1 MWNSLDCARTFARLN
16 APSIRSFFERAAQA
30 ADFHVQPFSAMRAAA
45 ALILTICPL
54 SAQFRSTVP
63 LVIAPTT
70 VTDAKGG
77 FVAGLSAGQLI
88 LFDNNVPQTI
98 QVDSVVDP
106 ISLVVLVE
114 ANSSSEAVLDKLR
127 GAGVLLADL
136 LAADA
141 GETAVVSF
149 SYDATVVQNF
159 TADSSRVTKAL
170 KGLRVQGDS
179 CALLDG
185 IAEALHLLAT
195 RDSSRR
201 RIILVIA
208 ERRDRSSKVKLPDLL
223 RDEQLQNTAVYWLT
237 YSTFLAPFTSRPK
250 TVWDR
255 MSDEQKQS
263 LDRRQPG
270 SIKYPWPQ
278 EEEPVPAA
286 APPGSLF
293 NVFPELSHKSA
304 VDAANMLAQT
314 TGGRTFS
321 FLKQSALE
329 SAIHA
334 VADEVH
340 RQYVIS
346 FQPKWDTPGLFHTI
360 RAAVKGRP
368 ELQVRT
374 RAGYWRA
381 Q

>member
-1 MWNSLDCARTFARLN
+1 LL
-16 APSIRSFFERAAQA
+16 
-30 ADFHVQPFSAMRAAA
+30 
-45 ALILTICPL
+45 LY
-54 SAQFRSTVP
+54 
-63 LVIAPTT
+63 
-70 VTDAKGG
+70 
-77 FVAGLSAGQLI
+77 
-88 LFDNNVPQTI
+88 DNNVPQTI

-127 GAGVLLADL
+127 GSGILFAEL

-141 GETAVVSF
+141 GETAIVSF

-159 TADSSRVTKAL
+159 TADSSRLTKAL

-185 IAEALHLLAT
+185 IHETLHLLAG
-195 RDSSRR
+195 RDPSRR

-223 RDEQLQNTAVYWLT
+223 REDQLQNTAIYWLT
-237 YSTFLAPFTSRPK
+237 YSTFLTPFTSRPK

-255 MSDEQKQS
+255 MSDEQKDS
-263 LDRRQPG
+263 KDRMQEGR
-270 SIKYPWPQ
+270 IKYPWPE

-286 APPGSLF
+286 VAPGSLF
-293 NVFPELSHKSA
+293 NIFTELSHKSA
-304 VDAANMLAQT
+304 VDAANMLSQT

-340 RQYVIS
+340 RQYIVS
-346 FQPKWDTPGLFHTI
+346 FQPKWDTPGLYHTI
-360 RAAVKGRP
+360 RVAVRGQP

-374 RAGYWRA
+374 RAGYWRT